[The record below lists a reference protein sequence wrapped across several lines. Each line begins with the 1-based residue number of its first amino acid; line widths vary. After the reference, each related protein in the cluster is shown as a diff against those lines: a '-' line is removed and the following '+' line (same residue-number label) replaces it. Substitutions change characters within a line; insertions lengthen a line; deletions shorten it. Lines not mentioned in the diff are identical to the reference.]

1 MDNNEFNKLI
11 QQTQNKHLRD
21 ISKAIARRGGIVK
34 INQASALATMQSYL
48 LTNHSARRSYTEKL
62 KMQAVMQRITTI
74 IEEDVAAR
82 GYTSVFN
89 ILLNMAIGDDENQI
103 KLKSHY
109 IDRIEIRIAQTDYP
123 QLIGL
128 IESDELLVADKRGMS
143 CKYALLKQAPSEI
156 EIPDFLTM
164 PEAITRFSTKFW
176 QQFNV
181 LKNFF
186 VHFEI
191 EEKTNTKRQQ
201 TGTVGVCPKKT
212 KAMEAARDMAKE
224 LWLTEEHKN
233 KRISDMANEVYSKL
247 YFSDFNDQLPDK
259 KRMNDWIRSV
269 APEHAKKG
277 GRPKK

>member
-11 QQTQNKHLRD
+11 QQTENKHRRD
-21 ISKAIARRGGIVK
+21 NLKAAITRHGGIVK
-34 INQASALATMQSYL
+34 INQTAALADIHSYL
-48 LTNHSARRSYTEKL
+48 LTDPSARQQYTEKL
-62 KMQAVMQRITTI
+62 NMQAVMQRITTS
-74 IEEDVAAR
+74 IEEDVAER

-89 ILLNMAIGDDENQI
+89 VLLNMAIGDDDSQL
-103 KLKSHY
+103 KLKSQY
-109 IDRIEIRIAQTDYP
+109 PFLIESEIAKIYYP

-181 LKNFF
+181 LKDFF

-191 EEKTNTKRQQ
+191 EEKTNAKRQQ
-201 TGTVGVCPKKT
+201 TGTVGVSPEKR
-212 KAMEAARDMAKE
+212 KAMSAARDIAEK
-224 LWLTEEHKN
+224 LWVTEEHKN
-233 KRISDMANEVYSKL
+233 KRISDMADEVYA
-247 YFSDFNDQLPDK
+247 QLWSEFKDHLPY
-259 KRMNDWIRSV
+259 KRRINNWIRSV

>member
-11 QQTQNKHLRD
+11 QQTENKHRRD
-21 ISKAIARRGGIVK
+21 NLKAAITRHGGIVK
-34 INQASALATMQSYL
+34 INQTAALADIQSYL
-48 LTNHSARRSYTEKL
+48 LTDSSARHSYTEKL
-62 KMQAVMQRITTI
+62 KMQAVMQRITTS
-74 IEEDVAAR
+74 IEEDLAAR

-89 ILLNMAIGDDENQI
+89 ILLDMAIGDDENQI

-109 IDRIEIRIAQTDYP
+109 IDRIEISIAQTYYP

-181 LKNFF
+181 LKDFF

-191 EEKTNTKRQQ
+191 EKKTNAKRQRNIENVKLVLDEMRKQ
-201 TGTVGVCPKKT
+201 KRTIPNFIDHPFSDAAAVMSFAERNSLECPKNDT
-212 KAMEAARDMAKE
+212 LVSIMQE
-224 LWLTEEHKN
+224 LLT
-233 KRISDMANEVYSKL
+233 
-247 YFSDFNDQLPDK
+247 DQ
-259 KRMNDWIRSV
+259 
-269 APEHAKKG
+269 
-277 GRPKK
+277 

>member
-11 QQTQNKHLRD
+11 QQTENKHRRD
-21 ISKAIARRGGIVK
+21 NLKAAITRHGGIVK
-34 INQASALATMQSYL
+34 INQTAALADIQSYL
-48 LTNHSARRSYTEKL
+48 LTDSSARHSYTEKL
-62 KMQAVMQRITTI
+62 KMQAVMQRITTS
-74 IEEDVAAR
+74 IEEDLAAR

-89 ILLNMAIGDDENQI
+89 ILLDMAIGDDENQI

-109 IDRIEIRIAQTDYP
+109 IDRIEISIAQTYYP

-128 IESDELLVADKRGMS
+128 IESDELLVADKNGVS

-181 LKNFF
+181 LKDFF

-201 TGTVGVCPKKT
+201 TGTVGVSPEKI
-212 KAMEAARDMAKE
+212 KAMEAARDIAKK
-224 LWLTEEHKN
+224 LWATEEHKN
-233 KRISDMANEVYSKL
+233 KRISEMADEVYSEL
-247 YFSDFNDQLPDK
+247 WSDFKDHLPDK
-259 KRMNDWIRSV
+259 KRINNWIRSV

>member
-1 MDNNEFNKLI
+1 MNNNEFNKLI

-34 INQASALATMQSYL
+34 INQASVLATIQSYL
-48 LTNHSARRSYTEKL
+48 LTDHRARRNYTQKL

-89 ILLNMAIGDDENQI
+89 ILLDMAIGDDENQI

-109 IDRIEIRIAQTDYP
+109 IDRIEIRIAQTYYP

-143 CKYALLKQAPSEI
+143 CKYALIKQAPSEI

-164 PEAITRFSTKFW
+164 PEAMTRFSTEFW

-186 VHFEI
+186 VHLEV
-191 EEKTNTKRQQ
+191 EEKTNAKRQRSIENVKLVLDEMRKQ
-201 TGTVGVCPKKT
+201 KRTIPNFMAHAFSDAETVMSFAQRNSLECPKKDT
-212 KAMEAARDMAKE
+212 LVSIMRE
-224 LWLTEEHKN
+224 LIKDL
-233 KRISDMANEVYSKL
+233 
-247 YFSDFNDQLPDK
+247 
-259 KRMNDWIRSV
+259 
-269 APEHAKKG
+269 
-277 GRPKK
+277 